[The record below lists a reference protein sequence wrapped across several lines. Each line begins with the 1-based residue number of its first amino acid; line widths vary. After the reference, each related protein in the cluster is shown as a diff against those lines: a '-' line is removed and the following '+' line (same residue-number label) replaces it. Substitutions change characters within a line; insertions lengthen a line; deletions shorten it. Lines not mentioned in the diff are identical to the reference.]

1 MPAETDSLLNY
12 WPTGAYAV
20 ALIAVVFA
28 AGWLSVAIK
37 RFRRKL
43 AATGESKRL
52 LTEARAMSKDNLAKL
67 KTRQSE
73 MDKLNDKA
81 SKLFWR
87 NEKTWIG

>member
-1 MPAETDSLLNY
+1 MPAEIGSWMTY

-20 ALIAVVFA
+20 TLIAVVFA

-37 RFRRKL
+37 RFRRRL
-43 AATGESKRL
+43 AAVAENKRA
-52 LTEARAMSKDNLAKL
+52 LTEARVMSKDNLAKL
-67 KTRQSE
+67 KTRQGE
-73 MDKLNDKA
+73 IGELNEKA

>member
-1 MPAETDSLLNY
+1 MMTY

-28 AGWLSVAIK
+28 AGWLSVAFK
-37 RFRRKL
+37 RFRRRL
-43 AATGESKRL
+43 AAVAESKRA
-52 LTEARAMSKDNLAKL
+52 LTEARGMSKDNLAKL
-67 KTRQSE
+67 KTRQAE
-73 MDKLNDKA
+73 VDKLNDKA

>member
-1 MPAETDSLLNY
+1 MPAETDSLMTY

-37 RFRRKL
+37 RFRRRL
-43 AATGESKRL
+43 TAVAESKKSL
-52 LTEARAMSKDNLAKL
+52 NEARAMSKDNLAKL
-67 KTRQSE
+67 KTRQGE
-73 MDKLNDKA
+73 MDKLNETA

>member
-1 MPAETDSLLNY
+1 MPADIGSWMTY

-28 AGWLSVAIK
+28 AGWLGVAIK
-37 RFRRKL
+37 RFRRRL
-43 AATGESKRL
+43 AAVAESKSSL
-52 LTEARAMSKDNLAKL
+52 AEARAMSKDNRARL
-67 KTRQSE
+67 KIRQDE
-73 MDKLNDKA
+73 IGELNDKA

>member
-1 MPAETDSLLNY
+1 MPVEIDSLMTY

-28 AGWLSVAIK
+28 AGWLGVAIK
-37 RFRRKL
+37 RFRRRL
-43 AATGESKRL
+43 AAVVESKRL
-52 LTEARAMSKDNLAKL
+52 LTEARGMSKDNLAKL
-67 KTRQSE
+67 KRRQGE
-73 MDKLNDKA
+73 IDRLNDTA

>member
-1 MPAETDSLLNY
+1 MPTETDSLLTY

-43 AATGESKRL
+43 AETAESKRA
-52 LTEARAMSKDNLAKL
+52 LTQARVVSADALAKL
-67 KTRQSE
+67 KTRRGE
-73 MDKLNDKA
+73 IDRLNDTA

-87 NEKTWIG
+87 KEKTWIG